1 MSNIAIVTDTL
12 SDALEQAHKISLE
25 TSIYATRL
33 DDMRYRLEEA
43 YSSAQDQ
50 WSLIHSSQNMLSEA
64 GGGEV
69 KLLRKQA
76 DKMEEIHDI
85 INEALIDAD
94 ETNMSLSDFMEN
106 LRDRI
111 RELAVGIGA
120 QVQHRPNATT
130 TLSRNLEMDA
140 IAMGAT
146 FGAGMIA
153 MNWTSV
159 QQWLQNT
166 AEEVRNKII
175 SVVKEITGYQTP
187 EELMQ
192 EMSDRYERILKN
204 TKKKSFNGKC
214 SAFVYQQLKDQGI
227 FGSKDPGCAHGKDYY
242 ATWSK
247 KKQTSTGAPVTTYG
261 SDKNST
267 GLEKLIEAS
276 GGKPIKNVAVSFPA
290 VYPYTNAQ
298 NSVSG
303 HVMLISEIRDGNV
316 YFMESADGRLWFLDN
331 TPYKEGQPMV
341 LPVDKFLKQYP
352 KMNGVVHFGDPQ

>member
-1 MSNIAIVTDTL
+1 MSNIAIIPDTL
-12 SDALEQAHKISLE
+12 SDALDLAHKISLQ
-25 TSIYATRL
+25 TSIHATRL
-33 DDMRYRLEEA
+33 DDMRYRLGEA
-43 YSSAQDQ
+43 YSAALDQ
-50 WSLIHSSQNMLSEA
+50 WSRSYSTDRMLTDVSSN
-64 GGGEV
+64 EV

-76 DKMEEIHDI
+76 DKMEDIHDLINNAI
-85 INEALIDAD
+85 IEAD
-94 ETNMSLSDFMEN
+94 ETTITLTDVIQR
-106 LRDRI
+106 LRDKI
-111 RELAVGIGA
+111 RDLAVGPGVEIK
-120 QVQHRPNATT
+120 RSSPATT
-130 TLSRNLEMDA
+130 TLSRNMEMETA
-140 IAMGAT
+140 AMGAA
-146 FGAGMIA
+146 FGAGLIA

-166 AEEVRNKII
+166 VQQVRQTLAEVIRKT
-175 SVVKEITGYQTP
+175 SGYQTP

-192 EMSDRYERILKN
+192 EMSDRYNRLISKS
-204 TKKKSFNGKC
+204 KKKSFNGRC

-227 FGSKDPGCAHGKDYY
+227 FGAKDPGCAHGKDYY

-247 KKQTSTGAPVTTYG
+247 KKTTSTGAKVTAYG

-267 GLEKLIEAS
+267 GLEKLIAAS

-316 YFMESADGRLWFLDN
+316 YFMESANGRLWFLDN

-352 KMNGVVHFGDPQ
+352 KMNGVVQFGDPQ